1 MNTKGFFMDVYV
13 PLISAIFLLIV
24 DIHPCFADNTASYS
38 LGIVPQFEA
47 RKLREIWQPVV
58 NYVNQKTGYTLK
70 IQGSPEISE
79 FEEEVLKGRFDF
91 AYMNPYHF
99 ILANESNNY
108 IPVVRDISTTLQGII
123 VVKKDGP
130 FKKITDL
137 NNQVIAFPAPNAL
150 GASLLTRQALQEVF
164 HQKFTAKYVK
174 THDSVYLSVLLG
186 TAAAGGGIKKTL
198 RRQPLEYIKAL
209 RIIYTTQGFA
219 PHPLAVH
226 PRVPEP
232 VVTAV
237 KNALLSLGETQAGK
251 TLLEKIPIKQIGV
264 ASMQDYLPLKDLNL
278 ERFYQP

>member
-1 MNTKGFFMDVYV
+1 MNTKGFFIDVSA
-13 PLISAIFLLIV
+13 LFISAIFLLTI
-24 DIHPCFADNTASYS
+24 DIQPCFADKTASYS

-47 RKLREIWQPVV
+47 RKLRKIWQPVV
-58 NYVNQKTGYTLK
+58 DYVNQKTGYTLK
-70 IQGSPEISE
+70 IQGSPEIPE
-79 FEEEVLKGRFDF
+79 FEKEFLKGRFDF
-91 AYMNPYHF
+91 AYMNPYHL
-99 ILANESNNY
+99 ILANESKNY
-108 IPVVRDISTTLQGII
+108 IPLVRDIGTTLHGIL

-130 FKKITDL
+130 IKKITDL

-186 TAAAGGGIKKTL
+186 VTAAGGGVEKTL

-209 RIIYTTQGFA
+209 RIIYTTQGVA

-237 KNALLSLGETQAGK
+237 KDALLSLGETQAGK
-251 TLLEKIPIKQIGV
+251 AMLAKIPIKQIGV
-264 ASMQDYLPLKDLNL
+264 ASMQDYLPLKELNL
-278 ERFYQP
+278 ERYYQP